1 MTLAFLQVKGT
12 NMGGFKSSF
21 EDSEWKSKNSL
32 PGREQNSDRAKL
44 QRLMLG
50 TCSFRRQYLYKYY
63 CICINIEYF
72 AS

>member
-1 MTLAFLQVKGT
+1 
-12 NMGGFKSSF
+12 MGGFKSSF

-50 TCSFRRQYLYKYY
+50 TCSFRRQYLNNK
-63 CICINIEYF
+63 
-72 AS
+72 